1 MQILSSSTY
10 KLAIEPE
17 KNYIA
22 SINVEGTELAD
33 NEDMAVALFQFY
45 EEVLGTNF
53 VRSSRIDLDS
63 VQLKTADMAGVDN
76 CFIEEEVQLSLVT
89 YH

>member
-1 MQILSSSTY
+1 MPWPSLPISDSGQTVMKNNVPRLRRCQHKISSTN
-10 KLAIEPE
+10 KLAIEPK

-45 EEVLGTNF
+45 EEVLGANF
-53 VRSSRIDLDS
+53 VRSTRIDLDS
-63 VQLKTADMAGVDN
+63 V
-76 CFIEEEVQLSLVT
+76 
-89 YH
+89 